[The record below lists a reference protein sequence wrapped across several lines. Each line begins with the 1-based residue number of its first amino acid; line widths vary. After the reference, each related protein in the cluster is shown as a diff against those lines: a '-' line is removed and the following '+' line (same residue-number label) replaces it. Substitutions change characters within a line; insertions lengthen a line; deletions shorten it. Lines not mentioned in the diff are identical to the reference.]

1 MAEKKFLKGLFK
13 DTAHIDQPEGTWRYA
28 KNALLN
34 QIKGAISNEGGNIEA
49 GSLGTESTVIGII
62 EVDNDKAVIF
72 SYNNV
77 DEYSEIGI
85 WQNGGYSRLYFDTLL
100 SVFPGPTLG
109 QKGLEFSAYHPIEGT
124 YNVNPKGELI
134 IYWTD
139 DFNPPRALN
148 VTLQQSSSS
157 EGSIYSID
165 STQSHENHIHLLDL
179 FPNSGPVPHVELDEV
194 INNYQKAIVE
204 GGGLLTGSYYLS
216 LAYVD
221 DSFTA
226 TNFVTVSNPVS
237 IVDEFDHVRPTT
249 KKDGAK
255 SGSQTSKAIRWVVS
269 NLAKVDYK
277 YIRPVI
283 IRKKEEAVEAFQL
296 NDLEIILDGNNQMS
310 IVFSGIE
317 GFTPTS
323 VDDVIIDTVS
333 YETAKTINQLDGV
346 LYVGNL
352 TGTNDLGYQKYAN
365 NIKLNSVVKT
375 IQDFDKVYL
384 TVDNLETGFGGFP
397 VDQFNGVVQQVDET
411 SSYRYL
417 PNIFKYKGYQRDEVY
432 AFYIA
437 FILNDGS
444 MSYAYHIPGRE
455 DITTGGKQDKA
466 DLPITG
472 SNSIGEA
479 DYWKDITELSPAYIK
494 KYHFYDHSD
503 VNTGP
508 NQTSANVCRHMNYWE
523 NSTEIY
529 PNTNNFEVWDP
540 AVSLTAA
547 ASLIQGSNVRHH
559 HFPSN
564 GNSSRQSIISHN
576 FNSGDTLS
584 QVSTTNALG
593 ASPSDGLDFPIESWQ
608 GANCETF
615 ASVQPNLSGNFN
627 ALPNAG
633 VFVISYTPLDPLSGG
648 VHNNSKFVALDDW
661 MDVSFSWGGDY
672 ATSAPVGMNG
682 SSSDDNEIPG
692 NPKQS
697 AALFHNWKYFTAD
710 QPMKVKVKF
719 NVHLKKV
726 DNSEDLG
733 FLAELRIIKNGVES
747 TWASAFNDDNDG
759 DYFVPLTNTSTVRI
773 LDIGDTCYLRV
784 CVRSIISG
792 SNSGAWIH
800 SNTSGFP
807 VIQSKWET
815 NTHMALDLETRED
828 MYEASDLHDVELT
841 QKVNILGFELED
853 IKIPRSIADN
863 VQGFRV
869 YRARRGHENKRI
881 LGQSAMLPM
890 YPESLQMGLCEEA
903 FGSED
908 ASQILSASGSLRE
921 KVYSAYPWGK
931 SDPFSYP
938 NSVLYF
944 IGNYLNNPIHSQ
956 KVFAFYDFHLLRTK
970 NSLAGATHIKPEY
983 LAVNYVWNGPTINQD
998 KKMVSKIITDDSDDL
1013 SEPIKKIEQFW
1024 GWDTEFNCYPKQTR
1038 GALSVGCIYLNANNS
1053 TNFGGSYSNTI
1064 NVVNTTRSAARLIG
1078 QKAKTYLQGD
1088 SIYDGKALGFGGKI
1102 FNGFGESL
1110 IAFGLKDKHEIS
1122 AGMAINYAGSGAG
1135 NSGLSSDTLAS
1146 YAIYNINHP
1155 FILVNPSLDKAYKNN
1170 YTTTPGTDHQNN
1182 WKRSQTVISNLHAFK
1197 TDVYKNIDNQEL
1209 IWTGYEVLGEDL
1221 DNFVFEED
1229 GTPAGSSAD
1238 YKTSTVNSEGIFGGD
1253 TYLCRYGFRSTLTPS
1268 NTDTGSEPI
1277 KGIHY
1282 HIVESPDN
1290 INFRHSESNEDLYF
1304 PGSIAKEMLKVEGD
1318 KDFTHMDNLKY
1329 DDSFSTDNDIRPAFP
1344 LPLRESEQNSFPTR
1358 AHRSAKRDTSNLKDN
1373 YRTFLANDFK
1383 DLPKNRGDL
1392 WKLSTFNNLLYFHME
1407 ESLYATKGKQSMQMK
1422 DGSEAFV
1429 GSGDIFAQEPDE
1441 VLQSERG
1448 YAGTQSQWA
1457 AITTRSGY
1465 FFVDKNSR
1473 KVFMMTDKLTDISNL
1488 GLENW
1493 FRDNLEFNLES
1504 LIISSDCLGYLYDN
1518 PISGIGLT
1526 AVYDPQFKRI
1536 LLTKRDKSLV
1546 DPVAFQTGIDIYQA
1560 WVDSG
1565 GLTTLVGGIRFN
1577 CDLNS
1582 FQEWTQA
1589 VIGGP
1594 GAWNT
1599 IEWDSALFTDT
1610 SWTISY
1616 YPEFQLWCGFH
1627 DYVPYI
1633 YFNTS
1638 KNFYSFTEGDI
1649 NIWEH
1654 NSNIKGS
1661 FYGTVNPFEIEYIH
1675 NEFRGSDGLV
1685 SSFNYTLETFNTN
1698 NVSVLEHGFTSF
1710 FMYNTFQLSGEEN
1723 LEYLVN
1729 TRRVGN
1735 NWKINNFRDMAAI
1748 AVNTNSYYMAGTL
1761 ANPNIIGGANTGT
1774 ITSSSTINMFTVL
1787 GMNENINNTYLNL
1800 LPITNQNHKRWF
1812 ERKKFMDKW
1821 AGIRLICDNNQ
1832 NNLLNLYSTSIGVRQ
1847 IYR

>member
-49 GSLGTESTVIGII
+49 GSLDTGSTVIGII

-77 DEYSEIGI
+77 NKYSEIGI

-109 QKGLEFSAYHPIEGT
+109 QKGLELSAYHPIEGT

-148 VTLQQSSSS
+148 VTLQQSSSN
-157 EGSIYSID
+157 EAFIYSID

-179 FPNSGPVPHVELDEV
+179 FPNSGPVPHIELDEV

-375 IQDFDKVYL
+375 IEDFDKVYL
-384 TVDNLETGFGGFP
+384 TVDNLETGFGSFP

-455 DITTGGKQDKA
+455 DITKGGKQDKA

-472 SNSIGEA
+472 ANGEA
-479 DYWKDITELSPAYIK
+479 AYWEDIKELSPAYIK

-503 VNTGP
+503 VNLGP
-508 NQTSANVCRHMNYWE
+508 NQTSANACRHMNYWE

-576 FNSGDTLS
+576 FNNGDTLS

-593 ASPSDGLDFPIESWQ
+593 TSPSDGLDFPIASWAGTNPSPITAYAYQ
-608 GANCETF
+608 NNLSFPYYSNPEDRFIIGYTAWNNTNASYGGYTYHTNSRLSAIADDWKTISFSYGGDF
-615 ASVQPNLSGNFN
+615 AS
-627 ALPNAG
+627 
-633 VFVISYTPLDPLSGG
+633 I
-648 VHNNSKFVALDDW
+648 
-661 MDVSFSWGGDY
+661 
-672 ATSAPVGMNG
+672 APTGLNG
-682 SSSDDNEIPG
+682 SSSDRNQTSG
-692 NPKQS
+692 ALKQTDTLIFNS
-697 AALFHNWKYFTAD
+697 YKFVAD
-710 QPMKVKVKF
+710 QPMKIRVNWRVQYILP
-719 NVHLKKV
+719 NGNDIDIRVQ
-726 DNSEDLG
+726 
-733 FLAELRIIKNGVES
+733 LRIVRSGVDELWNQTLHS
-747 TWASAFNDDNDG
+747 TSSSALKVIQDSSQT
-759 DYFVPLTNTSTVRI
+759 YRT
-773 LDIGDTCYLRV
+773 LDIGDSIYMRAAPTGDGSDFTGGSCYL
-784 CVRSIISG
+784 
-792 SNSGAWIH
+792 
-800 SNTSGFP
+800 TSGDPSTSSATEDLFLA
-807 VIQSKWET
+807 K
-815 NTHMALDLETRED
+815 NHMSFDIIARED
-828 MYEASDLHDVELT
+828 MYEADDLHDVELT

-853 IKIPRSIADN
+853 IKIPRSIADK

-890 YPESLQMGLCEEA
+890 FPESLQMGLCEEA

-921 KVYSAYPWGK
+921 KVYSAEPWGR
-931 SDPFSYP
+931 STISSYP
-938 NSVLYF
+938 YVDMYF
-944 IGNYLNNPIHSQ
+944 LSGYPSTPKPSQ

-1024 GWDTEFNCYPKQTR
+1024 GWDTEFNCYPKQIK
-1038 GALSVGCIYLNANNS
+1038 GALSVGCIYLNTNNS
-1053 TNFGGSYSNTI
+1053 TNFSGSYSSTS
-1064 NVVNTTRSAARLIG
+1064 NVVNTARSAARLIG

-1110 IAFGLKDKHEIS
+1110 IAFGLKDKHELW
-1122 AGMAINYAGSGAG
+1122 AGIAQNAYTGTDPSFSNAALMHY
-1135 NSGLSSDTLAS
+1135 GL
-1146 YAIYNINHP
+1146 YQINHP
-1155 FILVNPSLDKAYKNN
+1155 FILVNPSLNDAYTIDNT
-1170 YTTTPGTDHQNN
+1170 YE
-1182 WKRSQTVISNLHAFK
+1182 RSQTVISNLHAFK

-1209 IWTGYEVLGEDL
+1209 IWTGYEVLGGDL
-1221 DNFVFEED
+1221 DNFVFEDD

-1268 NTDTGSEPI
+1268 NTDTDSEPI

-1282 HIVESPDN
+1282 HIVESQDN

-1344 LPLRESEQNSFPTR
+1344 LPLRENEQNSFPTR

-1493 FRDNLEFNLES
+1493 FRDNLKFNLES

-1526 AVYDPQFKRI
+1526 AVYDPKFKRI

-1546 DPVAFQTGIDIYQA
+1546 DPVAFQAGIDIYQA

-1565 GLTTLVGGIRFN
+1565 VTATTTLVGGIKFN
-1577 CDLNS
+1577 CNLNF
-1582 FQEWTQA
+1582 FQEWTA
-1589 VIGGP
+1589 KNG
-1594 GAWNT
+1594 GAWIT

>member
-49 GSLGTESTVIGII
+49 GALNNQSTVIGII

-77 DEYSEIGI
+77 DQYSEIGI

-100 SVFPGPTLG
+100 SVLPGPTLG

-157 EGSIYSID
+157 EASIYSID

-296 NDLEIILDGNNQMS
+296 NDLEIILDSNKQMS

-384 TVDNLETGFGGFP
+384 TVDNLETGFGSFP

-455 DITTGGKQDKA
+455 DIITGGKQDKA
-466 DLPITG
+466 DLPTTTP
-472 SNSIGEA
+472 SSVGEA
-479 DYWKDITELSPAYIK
+479 DYWKDIEELSPAYIK

-593 ASPSDGLDFPIESWQ
+593 TSPSDGLDFPIESWQ
-608 GANCETF
+608 GSNADSFVSNN
-615 ASVQPNLSGNFN
+615 PYISGNSN
-627 ALPNAG
+627 VLPDAG
-633 VFVISYTPLDPLSGG
+633 VFVISYIPGYATSTFLWHP
-648 VHNNSKFVALDDW
+648 NSKFVTLDDW
-661 MDVSFSWGGDY
+661 MDVSFSWGGDHR
-672 ATSAPVGMNG
+672 TSAPVGMNG
-682 SSSDDNEIPG
+682 SASDDNQVAG

-697 AALFHNWKYFTAD
+697 DALFHNGKYFTAD
-710 QPMKVKVKF
+710 QPMLVKVDF
-719 NVHLKKV
+719 NVRLAKI
-726 DNSEDLG
+726 DNGDDLG
-733 FLAELRIIKNGVES
+733 FKAELRIIKNGIES
-747 TWASAFNDDNDG
+747 TWAQAYDDDNDG
-759 DYFVPLTNTSTVRI
+759 DPFVSLTQTSTWRT
-773 LDIGDTCYLRV
+773 LDIGDTCYVRV
-784 CVRSIISG
+784 CVKAIVSG
-792 SNSGAWIH
+792 SNNSGAHIK
-800 SNTSGFP
+800 STSTFP
-807 VIQSKWET
+807 INSGNWNV
-815 NTHMALDLETRED
+815 NTHMALSLETRED
-828 MYEASDLHDVELT
+828 MYEADDLHDVELT

-921 KVYSAYPWGK
+921 KVYSAEPWGR
-931 SDPFSYP
+931 STISTYP
-938 NSVLYF
+938 YVDMYF
-944 IGNYLNNPIHSQ
+944 LNGYPTTPKPSQ

-998 KKMVSKIITDDSDDL
+998 KKMVSKIVEDDGNGAYST
-1013 SEPIKKIEQFW
+1013 PIKKIEQFW

-1064 NVVNTTRSAARLIG
+1064 NVVNTTRSAARLLG

-1110 IAFGLKDKHEIS
+1110 IAFGLKDKHELW
-1122 AGMAINYAGSGAG
+1122 AGIAQNAATGTDPSFSNAALMHY
-1135 NSGLSSDTLAS
+1135 GL
-1146 YAIYNINHP
+1146 YQINHP
-1155 FILVNPSLDKAYKNN
+1155 FILVNPSLNDAYTSDNT
-1170 YTTTPGTDHQNN
+1170 YI
-1182 WKRSQTVISNLHAFK
+1182 RSQTVISNLHAFK

-1209 IWTGYEVLGEDL
+1209 IWTGYEVLGGDL
-1221 DNFVFEED
+1221 DNFVFEDD
-1229 GTPAGSSAD
+1229 GTTTGT
-1238 YKTSTVNSEGIFGGD
+1238 YKTSTVTPEGIFGGD

-1268 NTDTGSEPI
+1268 NTDTDSEPI

-1282 HIVESPDN
+1282 HIVESQDN

-1344 LPLRESEQNSFPTR
+1344 LPLRENEQNSFPTR

-1526 AVYDPQFKRI
+1526 AVYDPKFKRI

-1565 GLTTLVGGIRFN
+1565 GLTTLVGSIKFN

-1582 FQEWTQA
+1582 FQQYTLKN
-1589 VIGGP
+1589 GGTW
-1594 GAWNT
+1594 AT
-1599 IEWDSALFTDT
+1599 LKWDSALFTDT

-1710 FMYNTFQLSGEEN
+1710 FMYNTFQLSGEET

-1735 NWKINNFRDMAAI
+1735 NWKINSFRDMAAI
-1748 AVNTNSYYMAGTL
+1748 AINTNTYYMTGTL

-1787 GMNENINNTYLNL
+1787 GMNEDINNNYLNL

-1832 NNLLNLYSTSIGVRQ
+1832 NNLLNLYSTSIGVRK